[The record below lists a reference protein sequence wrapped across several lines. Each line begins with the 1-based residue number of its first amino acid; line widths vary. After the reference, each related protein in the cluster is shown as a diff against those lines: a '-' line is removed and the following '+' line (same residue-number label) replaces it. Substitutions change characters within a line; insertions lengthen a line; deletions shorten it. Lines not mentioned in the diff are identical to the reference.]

1 MNGRLVFTGI
11 EEAAGVIVIE
21 FKFAAAAVIP
31 SVAVPLTVPLLAVML
46 TVPAAMPLA
55 IPLSLMET
63 IVASD
68 ELQAAELVTSE
79 VVPSE

>member
-1 MNGRLVFTGI
+1 MFTGI
-11 EEAAGVIVIE
+11 EEAEGIIVID
-21 FKFAAAAVIP
+21 FKFEAAAVIP
-31 SVAVPLTVPLLAVML
+31 SVANPLTVPLLAVML

-55 IPLSLMET
+55 IPPPLMDP

-68 ELQAAELVTSE
+68 ELQAAEPVTSE